1 MVSPDSPGMYL
12 KCCDRNTRKTVPEMV
27 SPDSPGMIGVIDNQ
41 PVWVEDPT
49 HGFVLGKIVDLGS
62 KEARVQLIGCSKLSN
77 CPYDRIFPAEDGDK
91 DVEDN
96 SDKAFRDMKVLSQ
109 SQSMIVSGESG
120 AGKTESTKYI
130 LRYLCETGGYAA
142 GPIEQRI
149 LDGLAFRTMQTAC
162 GDVINVPLKPREA
175 ASARDALAKSM
186 YSRLFDN
193 IVSRINASIPFQTSA
208 FYIGVL
214 DIAGFELVEDKMGV
228 IDLLNEEGKLPK
240 PDACHFTAA
249 VHKNLHGHF
258 RLELPRCSKL
268 RQHRE
273 LRDDEGFIIRHF
285 AGAVCYETAQFIEK
299 NNDALHSSLEALV
312 CEAKNHFL
320 KSLFETVDQ
329 PKRSGKLNYVSVASK
344 FRGQLNELMEK
355 LQSTGT
361 SFIRCIKPNGKM
373 APKDFDGGGILSQLQ
388 CAGMGSVL
396 KLMQQGYPSRTGFQ
410 SLHEMYKQ
418 YLPGKLAR
426 LDARLFCKALF
437 KALGL
442 NDTDFKFGV
451 SKVFFRAG
459 KFAEF
464 DQMLKSDPE
473 NLAALVD
480 RVKQWLLRSR
490 WKKVQWGAIMKST
503 KINLDHMQ
511 RIASEL
517 KANRENS
524 LSIVANLDR
533 NLMAAITKIKTDDKI
548 LRSTIEADYVEIVT
562 RVNKELIL
570 LDKKLEQQKTAEE
583 QEKLRRIQEQMEA
596 DRKREEE
603 EKLRVAEEA
612 TMKRKKSQIEVQRRL
627 EEEEARQLE
636 ALAVKAEAERE
647 TIAARHRLNTTQFA
661 SMSVEERYR
670 FRYLLL
676 SNRSVVNLVLA
687 ALALE
692 RNSNR
697 SLYPQDEEVAANQ
710 WGSGAAS
717 PVKTDPTKYDL
728 TKWKYSDLRDAINT
742 SCDVDL
748 LEACREE
755 FHRRLKVYHSW
766 KAKNKK
772 RIEAM
777 GHQRAPQSVL
787 DSAMRA
793 AGASGSSGT
802 VSRGTGKQRY
812 FRIPFVRPV
821 GDEARAEL
829 AAVTGGRKGWWYAH
843 FDGPYVARQMELH
856 DHRSPVLLLAGKDDV
871 HMCELTLEET
881 GLTRKKGAEILEE
894 EFEKEWRNH
903 GGLPYT
909 RPSVLLLVAAVGFR
923 VKKASPA
930 GSHSDRLPNH
940 VCGGSWHSASSLL
953 DLVERISSYEE
964 PQHQTRATRPH
975 VGGAT
980 VDAWGE
986 GNTPAEGGLTRQ
998 TAMNPWHTGGAMRK
1012 PPPTFLAQSRR
1023 PAVPPRC
1030 RRVTRLR
1037 TGVAQMCLICG
1048 RRNFLP
1054 E

>member
-1 MVSPDSPGMYL
+1 MYL
-12 KCCDRNTRKTVPEMV
+12 NEATLLNNVRLRYLKDKIYTYVGNILVAVNPYNDIQDLYSTQSISRYRGK
-27 SPDSPGMIGVIDNQ
+27 S
-41 PVWVEDPT
+41 
-49 HGFVLGKIVDLGS
+49 LGLLPPHVFAI
-62 KEARVQLIGCSKLSN
+62 A
-77 CPYDRIFPAEDGDK
+77 
-91 DVEDN
+91 
-96 SDKAFRDMKVLSQ
+96 DKAFRDMKVLSQ

-149 LDGLAFRTMQTAC
+149 LDANPVLEAFGNAKTTRNSNSSRFGKFVEIHFSKSYGVVGGYISHYLLEKSRICSQNVDERNYHIFYQLCSGAPAELKMKMGLGNPEKFHVSVIFSSSLTRILKMPLVQYLVNRGSKTQHTRNLRNDASDFVKIDKALDTLGISAGDRQEIYTIVAAVLHLGNIEFENDVDDSHGGSRLTPASLKSLEEASRLMKLDVGELKLGLAFRTMQTAC

-214 DIAGFELVEDKMGV
+214 DIAGFEYFPKNGFEQFCINYCNEKLQTFFNERVLHHEQILYAQEGLQVPRITYADNSDCIQLVEDKMGV

-490 WKKVQWGAIMKST
+490 WKKVQWGAIMVIKLT
-503 KINLDHMQ
+503 KKIEYRRENLIVMQKMVRMHQARKQHQPRYTGISRLKKLQAMHAFKRNENIIHLGLPYGINLDHMQ

-627 EEEEARQLE
+627 EEEEVRQLE
-636 ALAVKAEAERE
+636 AQAVKAEAERE

-661 SMSVEERYR
+661 SMSVEEAMAKAIEED
-670 FRYLLL
+670 
-676 SNRSVVNLVLA
+676 SLA
-687 ALALE
+687 RQQLEQERRDRELALRLARE
-692 RNSNR
+692 MGVQVIIPC
-697 SLYPQDEEVAANQ
+697 LFDEEVAANQ

-748 LEACREE
+748 LEV
-755 FHRRLKVYHSW
+755 LKALS
-766 KAKNKK
+766 
-772 RIEAM
+772 E
-777 GHQRAPQSVL
+777 
-787 DSAMRA
+787 
-793 AGASGSSGT
+793 
-802 VSRGTGKQRY
+802 
-812 FRIPFVRPV
+812 
-821 GDEARAEL
+821 
-829 AAVTGGRKGWWYAH
+829 
-843 FDGPYVARQMELH
+843 
-856 DHRSPVLLLAGKDDV
+856 
-871 HMCELTLEET
+871 
-881 GLTRKKGAEILEE
+881 
-894 EFEKEWRNH
+894 
-903 GGLPYT
+903 
-909 RPSVLLLVAAVGFR
+909 
-923 VKKASPA
+923 
-930 GSHSDRLPNH
+930 
-940 VCGGSWHSASSLL
+940 
-953 DLVERISSYEE
+953 
-964 PQHQTRATRPH
+964 
-975 VGGAT
+975 
-980 VDAWGE
+980 
-986 GNTPAEGGLTRQ
+986 
-998 TAMNPWHTGGAMRK
+998 
-1012 PPPTFLAQSRR
+1012 
-1023 PAVPPRC
+1023 
-1030 RRVTRLR
+1030 
-1037 TGVAQMCLICG
+1037 
-1048 RRNFLP
+1048 
-1054 E
+1054 